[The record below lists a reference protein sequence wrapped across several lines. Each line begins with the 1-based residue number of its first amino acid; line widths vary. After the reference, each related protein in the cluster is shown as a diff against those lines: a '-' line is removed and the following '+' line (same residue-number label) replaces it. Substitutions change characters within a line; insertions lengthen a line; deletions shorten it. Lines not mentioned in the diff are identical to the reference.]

1 MDLWV
6 SFQPCDFSLDLQMIL
21 PMVSCARLLHTIRK
35 PQREDDLAHGTSRW
49 PFCPDGFRIP
59 EGFGMVNQRD
69 DTSRCHTPRE
79 VFETF
84 RRHFGL
90 YEEALNAML
99 LALLKVGR
107 LIEGNDDAATFDD
120 GIGVCKRLPSHQVE
134 QHIDRLNHIFKPL
147 LREVD
152 DAIS

>member
-1 MDLWV
+1 MQEWI
-6 SFQPCDFSLDLQMIL
+6 CGCHFSHVIS
-21 PMVSCARLLHTIRK
+21 PWICKSSCRWFLVLVCCTRSGRRK
-35 PQREDDLAHGTSRW
+35 REDDLAHGTSRW

-69 DTSRCHTPRE
+69 DTSSCHTPRE

-107 LIEGNDDAATFDD
+107 L
-120 GIGVCKRLPSHQVE
+120 
-134 QHIDRLNHIFKPL
+134 
-147 LREVD
+147 
-152 DAIS
+152 